1 MTALKERYEIC
12 DDTTA
17 QVIVGNPDPESAAY
31 DIRMRTAIVDHYL
44 KLTVG
49 DINLSGI
56 SFPDR
61 ISSMK
66 EGRRIVSSYVSS
78 RCNDVKDKQTVKLAD
93 LLSSVIS
100 DIETNYADGLYSLS
114 KASENLGISST
125 YLSKI
130 FREHFGRTFTGYLN
144 DVRIDEAKRLLRDG
158 LSAGETAMKC
168 GFNSFN
174 YFCTV
179 FKKYTG
185 ISATDY
191 QKRS

>member
-1 MTALKERYEIC
+1 MSRFFSEKFKSLDPYVPGEQPRDMKYVKLNTNESPYPPSPEVLASMSPENAGKLRLY
-12 DDTTA
+12 
-17 QVIVGNPDPESAAY
+17 PDPESAAY

-78 RCNDVKDKQTVKLAD
+78 RCNDVKDKQTVKLSD

-100 DIETNYADGLYSLS
+100 DIEANYADGLYSLS

-130 FREHFGRTFTGYLN
+130 
-144 DVRIDEAKRLLRDG
+144 LL
-158 LSAGETAMKC
+158 M
-168 GFNSFN
+168 
-174 YFCTV
+174 
-179 FKKYTG
+179 
-185 ISATDY
+185 
-191 QKRS
+191 Q